1 MNIQFS
7 LGKNIPYTAIEIS
20 DEMTAEELAERYRE
34 ETPCPVVAAIV
45 NHEVKPLTTP
55 IHENDTVQLLDI
67 RNKQAYLI
75 FQNSLILLFIC
86 SVRQI
91 LGNVHVE
98 VMTSLNDGLFL
109 QVMRRGE
116 DGEFQVVDM
125 SEDDVA
131 RTYFYMK
138 KMVQENHPI
147 EAKMFRRKEAMEILK
162 ETGLT
167 EKYRSLQRVKVD
179 ETVRIYTLEGYSD
192 FFYNYMV
199 PSTGYVSKFELM
211 KYREGLLLRHP
222 SAQNPGVIPDY
233 VDEYRV
239 YNALKEQ
246 RQWNH
251 LLGVRYQADINDRI
265 ESGEYR
271 TLIKLSEALHDKK
284 IVEIA
289 DRISK
294 EEKKVVLI
302 LGPSSSG
309 KTTFAHRLII
319 QLMVNGMKPLYIGT
333 DDYFVERE
341 DTPLDADGQK
351 NYENID
357 ALDLPLF
364 NRQMKEL
371 LEGQEVDMP
380 VFNFKTG
387 HKEFGKRKTR
397 LDRNGVIVIE
407 GIHAF
412 NHLLTRQLP
421 EESKFR
427 IYISPLT
434 QINLD
439 SHNRIPTTDTRVIR
453 RIVRDNRN
461 RAHTAAMTLR
471 LWPKVREGENKNI
484 FPLSNEADVFFNT
497 VHVYE
502 MAALKKYAVPLLKEV
517 RQEEEEYAEAQRL
530 LRLFRYVDSLDDE
543 SIIAGDS
550 ILREFIGGSI
560 YTD

>member
-20 DEMTAEELAERYRE
+20 DEITAEDLAERYRE
-34 ETPCPVVAAIV
+34 ETPWPVVAAIIK
-45 NHEVKPLTTP
+45 HEVKPLITP

-109 QVMRRGE
+109 QVMRHGE

-138 KMVQENHPI
+138 KMVQEDHPI

-251 LLGVRYQADINDRI
+251 LLGVQYQADINDRI
-265 ESGEYR
+265 ESGAYR

-364 NRQMKEL
+364 NRQMKDL
-371 LEGQEVDMP
+371 LEGREVDMP

-397 LDRNGVIVIE
+397 LARNGVIVIE

-461 RAHTAAMTLR
+461 RAHTAAMTLH

-502 MAALKKYAVPLLKEV
+502 MTVLKKYAVPLLKEV

>member
-20 DEMTAEELAERYRE
+20 DEITAEELAERYRE
-34 ETPCPVVAAIV
+34 ETPWPVVAAII
-45 NHEVKPLTTP
+45 NHEVKPLITP

-109 QVMRRGE
+109 QVMRHGE

-138 KMVQENHPI
+138 KMVQEDHPI

-179 ETVRIYTLEGYSD
+179 ETVRIYTLAGYSD

-251 LLGVRYQADINDRI
+251 LLGVQYQADINDRI
-265 ESGEYR
+265 ESGAYR

-357 ALDLPLF
+357 ALDLSLF
-364 NRQMKEL
+364 NRQMKDL
-371 LEGQEVDMP
+371 LEGREVDMP

-397 LDRNGVIVIE
+397 LARNGVIVIE

-461 RAHTAAMTLR
+461 RAHTAAMTLH

-502 MAALKKYAVPLLKEV
+502 MTVLKKYAVPLLKEV

-550 ILREFIGGSI
+550 ILREFIGGSV

>member
-20 DEMTAEELAERYRE
+20 DEITAEDLAERYRE
-34 ETPCPVVAAIV
+34 ETQWPVVAAII
-45 NHEVKPLTTP
+45 NHEVKPLITP

-109 QVMRRGE
+109 QVMRHGE

-138 KMVQENHPI
+138 KMVQEDYPI

-251 LLGVRYQADINDRI
+251 LLGVQYQADINDRI
-265 ESGEYR
+265 ESGAYR

-341 DTPLDADGQK
+341 ETPLDADGQK

-364 NRQMKEL
+364 NRQMKDL
-371 LEGQEVDMP
+371 LEGREVDMP

-397 LDRNGVIVIE
+397 LARNGVIVIE

-412 NHLLTRQLP
+412 NHLLTQQLP

-461 RAHTAAMTLR
+461 RAHTAAMTLH

-502 MAALKKYAVPLLKEV
+502 MTVLKKYAVPLLKEV

>member
-34 ETPCPVVAAIV
+34 ETPWPVVAVIV

>member
-20 DEMTAEELAERYRE
+20 DEITAEELAERYRE
-34 ETPCPVVAAIV
+34 EAQWPVVAAII
-45 NHEVKPLTTP
+45 NHEVKPLITP

-109 QVMRRGE
+109 QVMRHGE

-138 KMVQENHPI
+138 KMVQEDHPI

-251 LLGVRYQADINDRI
+251 LLGVQYQADINDRI
-265 ESGEYR
+265 ESGTYR

-364 NRQMKEL
+364 NRQMKDL
-371 LEGQEVDMP
+371 LEGREVDMP

-397 LDRNGVIVIE
+397 LARNGVIVIE

-461 RAHTAAMTLR
+461 RAHTAAMTLH

-502 MAALKKYAVPLLKEV
+502 MTVLKKYAVPLLKEV

>member
-20 DEMTAEELAERYRE
+20 DEITAEELAERYRE
-34 ETPCPVVAAIV
+34 ETPWSVVAAII
-45 NHEVKPLTTP
+45 NHEVKPLITP

-109 QVMRRGE
+109 QVMRHGE

-138 KMVQENHPI
+138 KMVQEDHPI

-251 LLGVRYQADINDRI
+251 LLGVQYQADINDRI
-265 ESGEYR
+265 ESGAYR

-341 DTPLDADGQK
+341 DTPLDEDGQK

-364 NRQMKEL
+364 NRQMKDL
-371 LEGQEVDMP
+371 LEDREVDMP

-397 LDRNGVIVIE
+397 LARNGVIVIE

-412 NHLLTRQLP
+412 NHLLTQQLP

-461 RAHTAAMTLR
+461 RAHTAAMTLH

-502 MAALKKYAVPLLKEV
+502 MTVLKKYAVPLLKEV

>member
-1 MNIQFS
+1 M
-7 LGKNIPYTAIEIS
+7 
-20 DEMTAEELAERYRE
+20 
-34 ETPCPVVAAIV
+34 
-45 NHEVKPLTTP
+45 
-55 IHENDTVQLLDI
+55 
-67 RNKQAYLI
+67 
-75 FQNSLILLFIC
+75 
-86 SVRQI
+86 
-91 LGNVHVE
+91 
-98 VMTSLNDGLFL
+98 
-109 QVMRRGE
+109 
-116 DGEFQVVDM
+116 
-125 SEDDVA
+125 
-131 RTYFYMK
+131 
-138 KMVQENHPI
+138 
-147 EAKMFRRKEAMEILK
+147 
-162 ETGLT
+162 
-167 EKYRSLQRVKVD
+167 KVD

-222 SAQNPGVIPDY
+222 SAQNPGVIPAY

-251 LLGVRYQADINDRI
+251 LLGVQYQADINDRI
-265 ESGEYR
+265 ESGAYR

-333 DDYFVERE
+333 DDYFVERS
-341 DTPLDADGQK
+341 DTPLDEDGQK

-364 NRQMKEL
+364 NRQMKDL
-371 LEGQEVDMP
+371 LEGREVDMP

-397 LDRNGVIVIE
+397 LARNGVIVIE

-461 RAHTAAMTLR
+461 RAHTAAMTLH

-502 MAALKKYAVPLLKEV
+502 MTVLKKYAVPLLKEV

>member
-20 DEMTAEELAERYRE
+20 DEITAEELAERYRE
-34 ETPCPVVAAIV
+34 KTPWPVVAAII
-45 NHEVKPLTTP
+45 NHEVKPLITP

-109 QVMRRGE
+109 QVMRHGE

-138 KMVQENHPI
+138 KMVQEDYPI

-251 LLGVRYQADINDRI
+251 LLGVQYQADINDRI
-265 ESGEYR
+265 ESGAYR

-357 ALDLPLF
+357 ALDLSLF
-364 NRQMKEL
+364 NRQMKDL
-371 LEGQEVDMP
+371 LEGREVDMP

-397 LDRNGVIVIE
+397 LARNGVIVIE

-461 RAHTAAMTLR
+461 RAHTAAMTLH

-502 MAALKKYAVPLLKEV
+502 MTVLKKYAVPLLKEV

-550 ILREFIGGSI
+550 ILREFIGGSV

>member
-20 DEMTAEELAERYRE
+20 DEITAEDLAERYRE
-34 ETPCPVVAAIV
+34 ETPWPVVADII
-45 NHEVKPLTTP
+45 NHEVKQLITP

-109 QVMRRGE
+109 QVMRHGE

-138 KMVQENHPI
+138 KMVQEDYPI

-251 LLGVRYQADINDRI
+251 LLGVQYQADINDRI
-265 ESGEYR
+265 ESGAYR

-364 NRQMKEL
+364 NRQMKDL
-371 LEGQEVDMP
+371 LEGREVDMP

-397 LDRNGVIVIE
+397 LARNGVIVIE

-461 RAHTAAMTLR
+461 RAHTAAMTLH

-502 MAALKKYAVPLLKEV
+502 MTVLKKYAVPLLKEV

-550 ILREFIGGSI
+550 ILREFIGGSV

>member
-7 LGKNIPYTAIEIS
+7 LGKNIPYTTIDIS
-20 DEMTAEELAERYRE
+20 DEMTAEGLAERYRE
-34 ETPCPVVAAIV
+34 ETPLPVVAAII

-55 IHENDTVQLLDI
+55 IHENDMVQLLDI

-109 QVMRRGE
+109 QVMRRGD
-116 DGEFQVVDM
+116 DGEFRVVDM

-147 EAKMFRRKEAMEILK
+147 ESKLFRRKEAMEILK

-179 ETVRIYTLEGYSD
+179 ETVRIYTLAGYSD

-251 LLGVRYQADINDRI
+251 LLGVQYQADINDRI

-289 DRISK
+289 NRISG

-397 LDRNGVIVIE
+397 LERNGVIVIE

-412 NHLLTRQLP
+412 NHLLTQQLP

-497 VHVYE
+497 VHIYE

>member
-20 DEMTAEELAERYRE
+20 DEITAEDLAERYRE
-34 ETPCPVVAAIV
+34 KTPWPVVAAII
-45 NHEVKPLTTP
+45 NHEVKPLITP

-109 QVMRRGE
+109 QVMRHGE

-138 KMVQENHPI
+138 KMVQEDYPI

-251 LLGVRYQADINDRI
+251 LLGVQYQADINDRI
-265 ESGEYR
+265 ESGAYR

-357 ALDLPLF
+357 ALDLSLF
-364 NRQMKEL
+364 NRQMKDL
-371 LEGQEVDMP
+371 LEGREVDMP

-397 LDRNGVIVIE
+397 LARNGVIVIE

-461 RAHTAAMTLR
+461 RAHTAAMTLH

-502 MAALKKYAVPLLKEV
+502 MTVLKKYAVPLLKEV

>member
-20 DEMTAEELAERYRE
+20 DEITAEELAERYRE
-34 ETPCPVVAAIV
+34 ETPWPVVAAII
-45 NHEVKPLTTP
+45 NYEVKPLITP
-55 IHENDTVQLLDI
+55 IHKNDTVQLLDI

-109 QVMRRGE
+109 QVMRHGE
-116 DGEFQVVDM
+116 DGEFQIVDM

-138 KMVQENHPI
+138 KMVQEDHPI

-239 YNALKEQ
+239 YNALKEE

-251 LLGVRYQADINDRI
+251 LLGVQYQADINDRI
-265 ESGEYR
+265 ESGAYR
-271 TLIKLSEALHDKK
+271 TLIKLSEALHNKK

-364 NRQMKEL
+364 NRQMKDL
-371 LEGQEVDMP
+371 LEGREVDMP

-397 LDRNGVIVIE
+397 LARNGVIVIE

-461 RAHTAAMTLR
+461 RAHTAAMTLH

-502 MAALKKYAVPLLKEV
+502 MTVLKKYAVPLLKEV

>member
-34 ETPCPVVAAIV
+34 ETPWPVVATIV

>member
-20 DEMTAEELAERYRE
+20 DEITAEELAERYRE
-34 ETPCPVVAAIV
+34 ETPWPVVAAII

-109 QVMRRGE
+109 QVMRHGE

-222 SAQNPGVIPDY
+222 SAQNPGMIPDY

-251 LLGVRYQADINDRI
+251 LLGVQYQADINDRI

-371 LEGQEVDMP
+371 LEGQEVGMP

-471 LWPKVREGENKNI
+471 LQ
-484 FPLSNEADVFFNT
+484 S
-497 VHVYE
+497 Y
-502 MAALKKYAVPLLKEV
+502 
-517 RQEEEEYAEAQRL
+517 
-530 LRLFRYVDSLDDE
+530 S
-543 SIIAGDS
+543 S
-550 ILREFIGGSI
+550 
-560 YTD
+560 

>member
-1 MNIQFS
+1 
-7 LGKNIPYTAIEIS
+7 
-20 DEMTAEELAERYRE
+20 
-34 ETPCPVVAAIV
+34 
-45 NHEVKPLTTP
+45 
-55 IHENDTVQLLDI
+55 
-67 RNKQAYLI
+67 
-75 FQNSLILLFIC
+75 
-86 SVRQI
+86 
-91 LGNVHVE
+91 
-98 VMTSLNDGLFL
+98 
-109 QVMRRGE
+109 
-116 DGEFQVVDM
+116 
-125 SEDDVA
+125 
-131 RTYFYMK
+131 
-138 KMVQENHPI
+138 
-147 EAKMFRRKEAMEILK
+147 MFRRKEAMEILK

-239 YNALKEQ
+239 YNALKEE

-251 LLGVRYQADINDRI
+251 LLGVQYQADINDRI
-265 ESGEYR
+265 ESGAYR

-364 NRQMKEL
+364 NRQMKDL
-371 LEGQEVDMP
+371 LEGREVDMP

-397 LDRNGVIVIE
+397 LARNGVIVIE

-461 RAHTAAMTLR
+461 RAHTAAMTLH

-502 MAALKKYAVPLLKEV
+502 MTVLKKYAVPLLKEV

>member
-20 DEMTAEELAERYRE
+20 DEITAEELAERYRE
-34 ETPCPVVAAIV
+34 ETPWPVVAAII
-45 NHEVKPLTTP
+45 NHEVKPLITP

-109 QVMRRGE
+109 QVMRHGE

-138 KMVQENHPI
+138 KMVQEDYPI

-251 LLGVRYQADINDRI
+251 LLGVQYQADINDRI
-265 ESGEYR
+265 ESGAYR

-341 DTPLDADGQK
+341 ETPLDADGQK

-364 NRQMKEL
+364 NRQMKDL
-371 LEGQEVDMP
+371 LEGREVDMP
-380 VFNFKTG
+380 VFNFRTG

-397 LDRNGVIVIE
+397 LERNGVIVIE

-412 NHLLTRQLP
+412 NHLLTRQVP

-461 RAHTAAMTLR
+461 RAHTAAMTLH

-502 MAALKKYAVPLLKEV
+502 MTVLKKYAVPLLKEV

-550 ILREFIGGSI
+550 ILREFIGGSV

>member
-20 DEMTAEELAERYRE
+20 DEITAEDLAERYRE
-34 ETPCPVVAAIV
+34 ETTWPVVAAII
-45 NHEVKPLTTP
+45 NHEVKPLITP

-109 QVMRRGE
+109 QVMRHGE

-138 KMVQENHPI
+138 KMVQEDHPI

-251 LLGVRYQADINDRI
+251 LLGVQYQADINDRI
-265 ESGEYR
+265 ESGAYR

-341 DTPLDADGQK
+341 DTPLDTDGQK

-364 NRQMKEL
+364 NRQMKDL
-371 LEGQEVDMP
+371 LEGREVDMP

-397 LDRNGVIVIE
+397 LARNGVIVIE

-461 RAHTAAMTLR
+461 RAHTAAMTLH

-502 MAALKKYAVPLLKEV
+502 MTVLKKYAVPLLKEV

>member
-20 DEMTAEELAERYRE
+20 DEITAEELAERYRK
-34 ETPCPVVAAIV
+34 ETPWPVVAAII
-45 NHEVKPLTTP
+45 NHEVKPLITP

-109 QVMRRGE
+109 QVMRHGE

-138 KMVQENHPI
+138 KMVQEDHPI

-251 LLGVRYQADINDRI
+251 LLGVQYQADINDRI
-265 ESGEYR
+265 ESGAYR

-341 DTPLDADGQK
+341 ETPLDADGQK

-364 NRQMKEL
+364 NRQMKDL
-371 LEGQEVDMP
+371 LEGREVDMP

-397 LDRNGVIVIE
+397 LARNGVIVIE

-461 RAHTAAMTLR
+461 RAHTAAMTLH

-502 MAALKKYAVPLLKEV
+502 MAVLKKYAVPLLKEV

>member
-20 DEMTAEELAERYRE
+20 DEITAEELAERYRE
-34 ETPCPVVAAIV
+34 ETPWPVVAAII
-45 NHEVKPLTTP
+45 NHEVKPLITP

-109 QVMRRGE
+109 QVMRHGE

-138 KMVQENHPI
+138 KMVQEDHPI

-251 LLGVRYQADINDRI
+251 LLGVQYQADINDRI
-265 ESGEYR
+265 ESGAYR

-364 NRQMKEL
+364 NRQMKDL
-371 LEGQEVDMP
+371 LEGREVDMP

-397 LDRNGVIVIE
+397 LERNGVIVIE

-412 NHLLTRQLP
+412 HHLLTQQLP
-421 EESKFR
+421 EGSKFR

-461 RAHTAAMTLR
+461 RAHTAAMTLH

>member
-20 DEMTAEELAERYRE
+20 DEITAEELAERYRE
-34 ETPCPVVAAIV
+34 ETPWPVVAAII
-45 NHEVKPLTTP
+45 NHAVKPLITP

-109 QVMRRGE
+109 QVMRHGE

-138 KMVQENHPI
+138 KMVQEDHPI

-251 LLGVRYQADINDRI
+251 LLGVQYQADINDRI
-265 ESGEYR
+265 ESGAYR

-364 NRQMKEL
+364 NRQMKDL

-397 LDRNGVIVIE
+397 LAQNGVIVIE

-461 RAHTAAMTLR
+461 RAHTAAMTLH

-502 MAALKKYAVPLLKEV
+502 MTVLKKYAVPLLKEV

>member
-20 DEMTAEELAERYRE
+20 DEITAEELAERYRE
-34 ETPCPVVAAIV
+34 KTPWPVVAAII
-45 NHEVKPLTTP
+45 NHEVKPLITP

-109 QVMRRGE
+109 QVMRHGE

-138 KMVQENHPI
+138 KMVQEDHPI

-251 LLGVRYQADINDRI
+251 LLGVQYQADINDRI
-265 ESGEYR
+265 ESGAYR

-357 ALDLPLF
+357 ALDLSLF
-364 NRQMKEL
+364 NRQMKDL
-371 LEGQEVDMP
+371 LEGREVDMP

-397 LDRNGVIVIE
+397 LARNGVIVIE

-461 RAHTAAMTLR
+461 RAHTAAMTLH

-502 MAALKKYAVPLLKEV
+502 MTVLKKYAVPLLKEV

>member
-20 DEMTAEELAERYRE
+20 DEITAEELAERYRK
-34 ETPCPVVAAIV
+34 ETPWPVVAAII
-45 NHEVKPLTTP
+45 NHEVKPLITP

-109 QVMRRGE
+109 QVMRHGE

-138 KMVQENHPI
+138 KMVQEDHPI

-251 LLGVRYQADINDRI
+251 LLGVQYQADINDRI
-265 ESGEYR
+265 ESGAYR

-341 DTPLDADGQK
+341 ETPLDADGQK

-364 NRQMKEL
+364 NRQMKDL
-371 LEGQEVDMP
+371 LEGREVDMP

-397 LDRNGVIVIE
+397 LARNGVIVIE

-461 RAHTAAMTLR
+461 RAHTAAMTLH

-502 MAALKKYAVPLLKEV
+502 MTVLKKYAVPLLKEV

>member
-1 MNIQFS
+1 MTEESQHTYICIDLKSFYASVECVERHLDPLKANLLVADESRTDKTICLAVSPALKAVGVPGRPRLFEAKQAIGNAENALHRKIDYIIAPPRMATYIKYSAKVYSVYLKLFS
-7 LGKNIPYTAIEIS
+7 AEDIHVYSVDEVFIDITPY
-20 DEMTAEELAERYRE
+20 
-34 ETPCPVVAAIV
+34 AAIY
-45 NHEVKPLTTP
+45 T
-55 IHENDTVQLLDI
+55 
-67 RNKQAYLI
+67 
-75 FQNSLILLFIC
+75 C
-86 SVRQI
+86 SAHDLVR
-91 LGNVHVE
+91 
-98 VMTSLNDGLFL
+98 
-109 QVMRRGE
+109 
-116 DGEFQVVDM
+116 
-125 SEDDVA
+125 
-131 RTYFYMK
+131 
-138 KMVQENHPI
+138 MVIQ
-147 EAKMFRRKEAMEILK
+147 EILK

-239 YNALKEQ
+239 YNALKEE

-251 LLGVRYQADINDRI
+251 LLGVQYQADINDRI
-265 ESGEYR
+265 ESGAYR

-364 NRQMKEL
+364 NRQMKDL
-371 LEGQEVDMP
+371 LEGREVDMP

-397 LDRNGVIVIE
+397 LARNGVIVIE

-461 RAHTAAMTLR
+461 RAHTAAMTLH

-502 MAALKKYAVPLLKEV
+502 MTVLKKYAVPLLKEV

>member
-20 DEMTAEELAERYRE
+20 DEITAEDLAERYRE
-34 ETPCPVVAAIV
+34 ETPWLVVAAII
-45 NHEVKPLTTP
+45 NHEVKPLITP

-109 QVMRRGE
+109 QVMRHGE

-138 KMVQENHPI
+138 KMVQEDHPI

-251 LLGVRYQADINDRI
+251 LLGVQYQADINDRI
-265 ESGEYR
+265 ESGAYR

-294 EEKKVVLI
+294 EGKKVVLI

-357 ALDLPLF
+357 ALDLSLF
-364 NRQMKEL
+364 NRQMKDL
-371 LEGQEVDMP
+371 LEGREVDMP

-397 LDRNGVIVIE
+397 LAQNGVIVIE

-461 RAHTAAMTLR
+461 RAHTAAMTLH

-502 MAALKKYAVPLLKEV
+502 MTVLKKYAVPLLKEV

>member
-20 DEMTAEELAERYRE
+20 DEITAEDLAERYRE
-34 ETPCPVVAAIV
+34 ETPWPVVAVII
-45 NHEVKPLTTP
+45 NHEVKPLITP

-109 QVMRRGE
+109 QVMRHGE

-138 KMVQENHPI
+138 KMVQEDHPI

-251 LLGVRYQADINDRI
+251 LLGVQYQADINDRI
-265 ESGEYR
+265 ESGAYR

-364 NRQMKEL
+364 NRQMKDL
-371 LEGQEVDMP
+371 LEGREVDMP

-397 LDRNGVIVIE
+397 LARNGVIVIE

-461 RAHTAAMTLR
+461 RAHTAAMTLH

-502 MAALKKYAVPLLKEV
+502 MTVLKKYAVPLLKEV